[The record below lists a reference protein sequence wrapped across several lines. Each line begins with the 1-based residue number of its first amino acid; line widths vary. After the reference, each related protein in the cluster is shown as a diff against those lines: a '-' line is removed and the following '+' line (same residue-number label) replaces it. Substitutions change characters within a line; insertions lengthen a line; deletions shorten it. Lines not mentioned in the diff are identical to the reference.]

1 MSPCADARRVQIG
14 GILIRKK
21 GRFEASRPAAH
32 KTAAE
37 KAAAPK
43 KQPAPGSGK
52 KAAVIAAC
60 AVLLV
65 VLGVCTYGFILKG
78 SDTIFPNVYVAGV
91 NVGGLKRDA
100 AINAV
105 KTAVETQ
112 TAGDTLKVILPD
124 RTIEFTPDVTNVALN
139 PDEAADAAMNYGRD
153 GGPIKAL
160 ITYQKAKN
168 SRQDISLES
177 GTDLDTAYIR
187 DLIDQTARAC
197 KSEKIEP
204 VVTVDEDAKTI
215 TVVTGSPAISL
226 DADKLY
232 DAVVARFEAGNFSDL
247 QFEYDTD
254 PCEAVDLQKYYD
266 QFGSEMKDAYYD
278 EEKKEL
284 VAEKVGFGFDVS
296 YYTQQIAL
304 ADAGTTITI
313 QAEELKPE
321 VTLEDLEKE
330 YFADVLG
337 SCDSPHTAQAGR
349 TKNLE
354 LACKA
359 IDGTILN
366 PGDEFSFNKI
376 VGERTAEKGYQ
387 AAIVYQTGGKSESEL
402 GGGVCQVA
410 STIYTA
416 TLYADLKVTQRAP
429 HMFIVTY
436 VEAGMDATIYWPS
449 LDYKF
454 VNSTDHPIRIDAS
467 VSGGYVHIK
476 LMGTKPTDRDYDHIV
491 LRHST
496 VNTVQPKMA
505 IDGDDETIITDAGTA
520 VDENGNT
527 VNLVVDKD
535 GNKYVKGAMVQYSY
549 VGYTVIAYRD
559 YVDANGNVVKT
570 ETLHKDVYNSR
581 NATYKCTP
589 YVEPEIP
596 EEPDPTDP
604 TDPDNPDVPT
614 EPTEP
619 TEPDNPFDIWS

>member
-1 MSPCADARRVQIG
+1 MSPCTDAQSVQIG

-21 GRFEASRPAAH
+21 GRFEASRPTAH
-32 KTAAE
+32 KSAAE

-52 KAAVIAAC
+52 KIAVIAAC
-60 AVLLV
+60 VALIA
-65 VLGVCTYGFILKG
+65 VLGVCTYGFMLKG

-204 VVTVDEDAKTI
+204 IVTVDEDTKTI
-215 TVVTGSPAISL
+215 TVVTGSPAVSL

-232 DAVVARFEAGNFSDL
+232 DAVVARFESGNFSDL
-247 QFEYDTD
+247 QFDYDTD
-254 PCEAVDLQKYYD
+254 PCGTVDLQKYYD

-321 VTLEDLEKE
+321 VTLADLEKE

-337 SCDSPHTAQAGR
+337 SCDSPHTSQAGR

-505 IDGDDETIITDAGTA
+505 MDGDDDKIITDAGTG

-535 GNKYVKGAMVQYSY
+535 GNKYIKGAMVQYSY

-604 TDPDNPDVPT
+604 DYPTDPT

-619 TEPDNPFDIWS
+619 TDPDDPFDIWS